1 MFLIPNPRRCQAGS
15 GQCVIDKVKEC
26 FSNSCQIERILQNVV
41 EEKKIW
47 WPYLT
52 HILLG
57 ASKSVS
63 SLSAKEMPPNGNE
76 QRWWEKLKEE
86 YTWKKKRILRNN
98 KIIPPAVQNERQ
110 PRNTATI
117 RPETLKVFTLNLTL
131 GRSPLQIQMSL
142 FGPQYY
148 ILYIK
153 QSLKGILNI
162 AKGKTNLRVGFRLP
176 M

>member
-86 YTWKKKRILRNN
+86 YTWKTKRILGNN
-98 KIIPPAVQNERQ
+98 KIIPLAVQNERQ

-117 RPETLKVFTLNLTL
+117 RPETLKVFTLDLTQ
-131 GRSPLQIQMSL
+131 GRPPLQKKQMSL
-142 FGPQYY
+142 FGVQYY
-148 ILYIK
+148 NCRIY
-153 QSLKGILNI
+153 
-162 AKGKTNLRVGFRLP
+162 
-176 M
+176 